1 MEEIELEFKNDSI
14 TIRLG
19 KDITIKKEVDGIV
32 DIKIYTVFKE
42 EETSRDGK
50 LPAINFSYLD
60 YYEMFP
66 TVLGEKVPNLIDLLK
81 YYRVNDYL
89 TNRVLR
95 DLMRFLLEQIENY
108 ETLVL
113 FPRRRVDSLLTK
125 KINKIEELYNVKF
138 EYYW

>member
-1 MEEIELEFKNDSI
+1 MEFKNDSI

-42 EETSRDGK
+42 EETFREGK

-95 DLMRFLLEQIENY
+95 DLIRFLLEQIENY

>member
-42 EETSRDGK
+42 EETFRDGK

-95 DLMRFLLEQIENY
+95 DLIRFLLEQIENY

>member
-42 EETSRDGK
+42 EETFRDGK

>member
-1 MEEIELEFKNDSI
+1 MEFKNDSI

-42 EETSRDGK
+42 EETFRDGK

>member
-1 MEEIELEFKNDSI
+1 MEFKNDSI

-42 EETSRDGK
+42 EETFRDGK

-95 DLMRFLLEQIENY
+95 DLIRFLLEQIENY

>member
-1 MEEIELEFKNDSI
+1 MEFKNDSI
-14 TIRLG
+14 TITLG

-42 EETSRDGK
+42 EETFRDGK

-95 DLMRFLLEQIENY
+95 DLIRFLLEQIENY

-138 EYYW
+138 EYYWWW

>member
-1 MEEIELEFKNDSI
+1 MEFKNDSI

-42 EETSRDGK
+42 EETFRDGK

-138 EYYW
+138 EYYWWW